1 MKKFKTL
8 LFSSVPLWLAMGIQI
23 LVIYYML
30 FISMFFLYANDP
42 TLVLEVD
49 SAMDALYKLLFDL
62 NFQGLISIMF
72 SICCILLFGMWYYS
86 RCGGEFRIQPKKEVH
101 HLELFGIILLI
112 PGTQFLSNIISSIV
126 ALIFP
131 SWLEAYEELIE
142 MSGLSG
148 DIPLM
153 MLIYS
158 VIFAPISEELIFR
171 GVIFRIAKRA
181 FPFWIANIIQA
192 FLFGV
197 FHQNMLQGCY
207 TFVLG
212 LFLGYICEKSSI
224 YHVIFFHI
232 LFNLWGTNASDIF
245 SNINE
250 SLYGVIVLLGAC
262 IFTIAGLRIFN
273 QGQIAKQR
281 NKLHSNGIS

>member
-1 MKKFKTL
+1 MKKIKTL
-8 LFSSVPLWLAMGIQI
+8 LFSSVPLWLAMGIQL

-30 FISMFFLYANDP
+30 FIAMFFLYSNDP
-42 TLVLEVD
+42 TLVFDLNT
-49 SAMDALYKLLFDL
+49 AMDALYELLFDL
-62 NFQGLISIMF
+62 NFQGLVSIVF
-72 SICCILLFGMWYYS
+72 SVCSIFLFGMWYYS
-86 RCGGEFRIQPKKEVH
+86 RCGGEFRINPKKEFH
-101 HLELFGIILLI
+101 PLELLGIVFLI

-158 VIFAPISEELIFR
+158 VVFAPISEELIFR

-181 FPFWIANIIQA
+181 FPFWIANMIQA

-224 YHVIFFHI
+224 YHVICFHI
-232 LFNLWGTNASDIF
+232 LFNLWGTHASEILG
-245 SNINE
+245 NIDE
-250 SLYGVIVLLGAC
+250 SLYGFIVLFGAAIC
-262 IFTIAGLRIFN
+262 TIAGLRTFN
-273 QGQIAKQR
+273 QGQLKKQQ
-281 NKLHSNGIS
+281 NQFDTI